1 MVKTSDLVP
10 VFDKA
15 VVATAVMA
23 SIIMFVRGDRY
34 AAFLWAM
41 IATAHARIAFDLQQT
56 T

>member
-1 MVKTSDLVP
+1 MVETGDLVP

-23 SIIMFVRGDRY
+23 SIIMFLRGDQY

-41 IATAHARIAFDLQQT
+41 IATAHARIAFDLQWT
-56 T
+56 